1 MLTDEEKEK
10 RKADRLGKKY
20 VYPWV
25 GFDLDKTLA
34 VYDEF
39 KGEDH
44 IGAPIPKMV
53 ELVKQ
58 YLAERKLVVKI
69 FTARASE
76 QDPAKKVL
84 VLDAIAR
91 WTQEVFGVSLPVTCI
106 KDYGCVRIYD
116 DRAVQ
121 IQENTGE
128 LMTDVAWDE
137 GYQKCLEDGS
147 RNPEYGN
154 N

>member
-1 MLTDEEKEK
+1 MLTPEEKEK
-10 RKADRLGKKY
+10 RKADRLGKDY
-20 VYPWV
+20 IYPWI

-44 IGAPIPKMV
+44 IGAPIPKTV

-58 YLAERKLVVKI
+58 YLAQGTIVKI

-76 QDPAKKVL
+76 PNPTKL
-84 VLDAIAR
+84 VRALAAIAK
-91 WTQEVFGVSLPVTCI
+91 WSQEVFGTSLPVTCI

-128 LMTDVAWDE
+128 LMTDVTYIQGFQHGQLHKHIE
-137 GYQKCLEDGS
+137 EV
-147 RNPEYGN
+147 
-154 N
+154 